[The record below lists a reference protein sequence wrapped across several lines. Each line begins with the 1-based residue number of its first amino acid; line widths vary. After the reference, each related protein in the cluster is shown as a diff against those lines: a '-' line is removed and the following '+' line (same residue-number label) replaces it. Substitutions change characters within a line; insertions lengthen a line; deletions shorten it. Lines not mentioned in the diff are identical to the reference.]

1 MPVNHPRMRVTV
13 RVADL
18 AHFALS
24 RYPEPFTAADAAEA
38 CDCSPEVA
46 GYVLGGGY
54 PRTPGRV
61 GSTPP
66 RAFAAPSRAPRWS
79 SSANVPAPP
88 SSTALSGKGL
98 TRNEG
103 KIAVV
108 PASTDTVP
116 GRFGGKAAIVT
127 GAGSG
132 IGRATALR
140 LACEGAT
147 VVAADISTSRLSEL
161 GRNHD

>member
-61 GSTPP
+61 GSTPAQSLRGTLQGTP
-66 RAFAAPSRAPRWS
+66 LELIRERSSPAFVYRLVW
-79 SSANVPAPP
+79 
-88 SSTALSGKGL
+88 KG
-98 TRNEG
+98 
-103 KIAVV
+103 
-108 PASTDTVP
+108 ASP
-116 GRFGGKAAIVT
+116 Q
-127 GAGSG
+127 
-132 IGRATALR
+132 
-140 LACEGAT
+140 
-147 VVAADISTSRLSEL
+147 
-161 GRNHD
+161 